1 MVLNHKVMQNVKWTL
16 RTLHWGKKT
25 SRIKLILMSE
35 LSLCYKLMRYRKE
48 QFYLVRKLC
57 VCVCVC
63 VYRVNIVLPLGYSAI
78 IGSGVFHSLNLQ
90 LARQK
95 KYLLW
100 ILVFDH
106 CQEGDTEM
114 SV

>member
-1 MVLNHKVMQNVKWTL
+1 MLQTHEVQK
-16 RTLHWGKKT
+16 GA
-25 SRIKLILMSE
+25 ILFS
-35 LSLCYKLMRYRKE
+35 KE
-48 QFYLVRKLC
+48 I
-57 VCVCVC
+57 VCVC

>member
-1 MVLNHKVMQNVKWTL
+1 MILNHKVMQNVKWTL
-16 RTLHWGKKT
+16 RTLHWGKNT
-25 SRIKLILMSE
+25 SRINLILMSE
-35 LSLCYKLMRYRKE
+35 LSLCYKLMRYKKE

-63 VYRVNIVLPLGYSAI
+63 VCVCGVNIVLALCYSAI

-95 KYLLW
+95 KYL
-100 ILVFDH
+100 V
-106 CQEGDTEM
+106 
-114 SV
+114 

>member
-1 MVLNHKVMQNVKWTL
+1 MLQTHDVQK
-16 RTLHWGKKT
+16 GA
-25 SRIKLILMSE
+25 ILFS
-35 LSLCYKLMRYRKE
+35 KE
-48 QFYLVRKLC
+48 I
-57 VCVCVC
+57 VCVC